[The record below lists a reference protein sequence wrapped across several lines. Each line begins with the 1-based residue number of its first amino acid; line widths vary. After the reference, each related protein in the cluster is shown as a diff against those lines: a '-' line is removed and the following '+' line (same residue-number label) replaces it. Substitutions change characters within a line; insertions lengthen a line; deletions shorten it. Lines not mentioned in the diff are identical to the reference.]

1 MVHNHYVR
9 IMNKKQI
16 EFFRVVLDQRIDNL
30 MHHASHVMSEMVSQS
45 NQESE
50 SIGRA
55 SADTDQSLKLKFKSR
70 ESLLIQKIWRAL
82 ERVENNSYGICEFCG
97 EDISIL
103 RLNARP
109 VTTKCIHCKEE
120 EERLELL
127 MK

>member
-1 MVHNHYVR
+1 MVPNHYVR

-16 EFFRVVLDQRIDNL
+16 EFFRVVLNQQIDNL

-55 SADTDQSLKLKFKSR
+55 SADTDQSLKLKFRSR
-70 ESLLIQKIWRAL
+70 ESLLIQKILRAL
-82 ERVENNSYGICEFCG
+82 EKVEKNSYGICESCG

-103 RLNARP
+103 RLKARP